1 MRFRR
6 CMPSFMD
13 VVLDTSAT
21 ISDQSYLVMSTD
33 VQKKVITDLNTE
45 IDQTRQ
51 FKNRYEKIVDDL
63 SKANS
68 EEQKRMTPQTINVI
82 NKELLK
88 QRNDKQKLVNEQSRK
103 LRQSENKVRVY
114 KEFSDGKISK
124 GDLSTIIQKSE
135 KEESELT

>member
-1 MRFRR
+1 
-6 CMPSFMD
+6 MD

>member
-68 EEQKRMTPQTINVI
+68 EE
-82 NKELLK
+82 
-88 QRNDKQKLVNEQSRK
+88 
-103 LRQSENKVRVY
+103 
-114 KEFSDGKISK
+114 
-124 GDLSTIIQKSE
+124 
-135 KEESELT
+135 

>member
-1 MRFRR
+1 
-6 CMPSFMD
+6 MPSFMD

-33 VQKKVITDLNTE
+33 VQKKVITDLNKE

-68 EEQKRMTPQTINVI
+68 EE
-82 NKELLK
+82 
-88 QRNDKQKLVNEQSRK
+88 
-103 LRQSENKVRVY
+103 
-114 KEFSDGKISK
+114 
-124 GDLSTIIQKSE
+124 
-135 KEESELT
+135 

>member
-33 VQKKVITDLNTE
+33 VQKKVITDLNKE

-68 EEQKRMTPQTINVI
+68 EE
-82 NKELLK
+82 
-88 QRNDKQKLVNEQSRK
+88 
-103 LRQSENKVRVY
+103 
-114 KEFSDGKISK
+114 
-124 GDLSTIIQKSE
+124 
-135 KEESELT
+135 